1 MEKGTIIEESL
12 EGAISSRY
20 LTYAVST
27 IVNRALPDA
36 RDGLKPVH
44 RRILYSMFRLSLLPN
59 SPYRKCAKIVGEVMG
74 NYHPH
79 GDKAIY
85 DALARLAQ
93 DFLSLIHI

>member
-36 RDGLKPVH
+36 RDGLKPVQNSFLCLGCH
-44 RRILYSMFRLSLLPN
+44 FFP
-59 SPYRKCAKIVGEVMG
+59 SPYRKCAKIVGVMG
-74 NYHPH
+74 NYHH
-79 GDKAIY
+79 MVIK
-85 DALARLAQ
+85 
-93 DFLSLIHI
+93 HEMHWHV